1 MLVLPAVD
9 LMGGRAVRLKQG
21 RKSEKTE
28 YFDDPLRP
36 ALQFA
41 RAGAQWLHVV
51 DLDGAFEG
59 EGKNTEIVR
68 RIVEAVLPLGMKV
81 ELGGGIRSLER
92 IEQVLELGVAR
103 AILGTAIFTDP
114 GLLPMALKKFGAGR
128 IVAGIDASGGK
139 VAIRGWEEVTGR
151 DALDV
156 AAEVRAQGCERII
169 YTDIATDGM
178 LGGPNIP
185 ALEAVAA
192 AGMATIASGGVST
205 LEHVRAVA
213 KLAGRGVEGMIV
225 GRAFYEGTL
234 ELAEALTSAGAN
246 DTTERP
252 LV

>member
-21 RKSEKTE
+21 RKNEKTE
-28 YFDDPLRP
+28 YFDDPLLP

-41 RAGAQWLHVV
+41 RTGAPWLHVV

-59 EGKNTEIVR
+59 EGKNTEVVR
-68 RIVEAVLPLGMKV
+68 RIVEAVSPLGMQV

-114 GLLPMALKKFGAGR
+114 GLLLSALKKFGASR

-151 DALDV
+151 DALEV
-156 AAEVRAQGCERII
+156 AAEVRGQGCERII

-185 ALEAVAA
+185 ALEAVAG

-213 KLAGRGVEGMIV
+213 KLAGKGVEGMIV

-234 ELAEALTSAGAN
+234 ELAAALIAAGA
-246 DTTERP
+246 
-252 LV
+252 